1 MKNGGSHFLAEIA
14 SKEFMDNLVSLLRIY
29 GDIQQPHEAV
39 RNKILEL
46 IQMWAIATERRSE
59 FSYIGDT
66 YKILQRDH
74 YRFPPRVEMS
84 SSMLD
89 SSAVS
94 VTRQQI
100 LETNADRNDSL
111 LNGSTQMFVCVA
123 APPSL
128 SPIVSITVETVETYL
143 TTSAPPN
150 QSPCRIW
157 ELFNL

>member
-1 MKNGGSHFLAEIA
+1 
-14 SKEFMDNLVSLLRIY
+14 MDNLVSLLRIY

-39 RNKILEL
+39 RSKILEL
-46 IQMWAIATERRSE
+46 IQMWAIATEGRGE
-59 FSYIGDT
+59 FSYVGDT
-66 YKILQRDH
+66 YKMLQRDH

-94 VTRQQI
+94 MTGYET
-100 LETNADRNDSL
+100 LENNADSNDSL
-111 LNGSTQMFVCVA
+111 LSGSTQMFVCVA

-128 SPIVSITVETVETYL
+128 SLIASTTVETVEMYL

-157 ELFNL
+157 ELFSLSGWMTAATPN